1 MKNKLPYLLLIPLLL
16 SSCNGQGN
24 IGNKYQTKTINVYYL
39 NEDNNTTC
47 DIRYYGK
54 SVIPYISFKDIHKL
68 LYRGRTYEQGR
79 DQLDLVQNG
88 DSYTYTVL
96 GGYTATFDVSSN
108 KMESDNL
115 WNFKNTNL
123 NSYGDFASVS
133 YDGLPFTR
141 VKSVKDDKPAKKTVI
156 DFSKYNLKIYGDDK
170 EVYLPITFATDL
182 LSNENILQAAYN
194 NKDLY
199 VFNYTENEELEQF
212 GAKYYEDMFSS
223 KMNKEYSEYVYNE
236 LCLDY
241 DILLGRPGRSSLEVY
256 YDLSNGLDA
265 ALKSRPLGQKIVE
278 YIKSPNVVK
287 YLAGVTLLGYL
298 RADGGH
304 SVYNPIDY
312 TYYVDSDGYGH
323 YPNWLLKVRD
333 KATKL
338 IQDEYSKNYEELTNS
353 DALFYEH
360 PAVYKARSE
369 KLNKP
374 KSALKGY
381 DTYTKDGDIAYIHID
396 GFMGEIG
403 LRDEWDKYYKGERE
417 DIPFGAG
424 YGGAVGAINYG
435 VNKAANDDEIK
446 HVVIDLS
453 ANTGGSTDEM
463 LFMIALLTGHKNF
476 YSSNTMTDRTS
487 TVTYEFDLNLDKVFD
502 EKDDE
507 MLNLLKGKD
516 ISVLTT
522 RNGFSCGGISPI
534 YLHDEGL
541 FTIGE
546 ECGGGCCSIY
556 IQYDGY
562 GCMNRSSCPTR
573 TITKNKISV
582 DEARK
587 TVCDAKLDLPINA
600 TVGTRDYSALY
611 DTASLRT
618 LINNHYSNK

>member
-24 IGNKYQTKTINVYYL
+24 TGNKYQTKTINVYYF

-96 GGYTATFDVSSN
+96 GGYSATFDVSSN

-123 NSYGDFASVS
+123 NAYGDFASVS

-156 DFSKYNLKIYGDDK
+156 DFSKYNLKIYCDDK
-170 EVYLPITFATDL
+170 EVYLPMTFATDL
-182 LSNENILQAAYN
+182 FSNENILQAAYN

-212 GAKYYEDMFSS
+212 GSKYYEDMFSS
-223 KMNKEYSEYVYNE
+223 KMSKEYSEYVYNE

-241 DILLGRPGRSSLEVY
+241 DIFLGRPGRSSLEVY

-265 ALKSRPLGQKIVE
+265 ALKSRPLGQKIIE
-278 YIKSPNVVK
+278 YIKSPDVVK
-287 YLAGVTLLGYL
+287 YLAGATLLGNL

-304 SVYNPIDY
+304 STYNPIDY

-323 YPNWLLKVRD
+323 YPNWLIKVRD
-333 KATKL
+333 AATKL
-338 IQDEYSKNYEELTNS
+338 IQDEYSKNYEELVNS
-353 DALFYEH
+353 DSLFYEH

-374 KSALKGY
+374 KEFRYLEK
-381 DTYTKDGDIAYIHID
+381 
-396 GFMGEIG
+396 
-403 LRDEWDKYYKGERE
+403 
-417 DIPFGAG
+417 
-424 YGGAVGAINYG
+424 
-435 VNKAANDDEIK
+435 
-446 HVVIDLS
+446 
-453 ANTGGSTDEM
+453 
-463 LFMIALLTGHKNF
+463 
-476 YSSNTMTDRTS
+476 YSS
-487 TVTYEFDLNLDKVFD
+487 
-502 EKDDE
+502 
-507 MLNLLKGKD
+507 G
-516 ISVLTT
+516 
-522 RNGFSCGGISPI
+522 
-534 YLHDEGL
+534 
-541 FTIGE
+541 
-546 ECGGGCCSIY
+546 
-556 IQYDGY
+556 
-562 GCMNRSSCPTR
+562 
-573 TITKNKISV
+573 
-582 DEARK
+582 
-587 TVCDAKLDLPINA
+587 
-600 TVGTRDYSALY
+600 
-611 DTASLRT
+611 
-618 LINNHYSNK
+618 

>member
-24 IGNKYQTKTINVYYL
+24 TGNKYQTKTINVYYF

-54 SVIPYISFKDIHKL
+54 SVIPYISFKDIHQL

-123 NSYGDFASVS
+123 NAYGELASVC

-141 VKSVKDDKPAKKTVI
+141 VKSVNEDKPAKKTII

-170 EVYLPITFATDL
+170 EVYLPMTFATDL
-182 LSNENILQAAYN
+182 FSNENILQAAYN

-265 ALKSRPLGQKIVE
+265 ALKSRPLGQKIIE
-278 YIKSPNVVK
+278 YIKSPDVVK
-287 YLAGVTLLGYL
+287 YLAGATLLGYL

-304 SVYNPIDY
+304 STYNPIDY

-338 IQDEYSKNYEELTNS
+338 IQDEYSKNYEELVNS
-353 DALFYEH
+353 DSLFYEH

-435 VNKAANDDEIK
+435 VNKAAKDDEIK

-487 TVTYEFDLNLDKVFD
+487 TVIYEFDLNLDKVFD

-573 TITKNKISV
+573 TITKNKVSV

-600 TVGTRDYSALY
+600 TAGTRDYSALY
-611 DTASLRT
+611 NTASLRT
-618 LINNHYSNK
+618 LINNHYSK

>member
-16 SSCNGQGN
+16 SSCTSQGDT
-24 IGNKYQTKTINVYYL
+24 GNKYQTKTINVYYF

-170 EVYLPITFATDL
+170 EVYLPMTFATDL
-182 LSNENILQAAYN
+182 FSNENILQAAYN

-265 ALKSRPLGQKIVE
+265 ALKSRPLGKKIIE
-278 YIKSPNVVK
+278 YIKSPDVVK
-287 YLAGVTLLGYL
+287 YLAGATLLGYL

-338 IQDEYSKNYEELTNS
+338 IQNEYSKNYEELVNS
-353 DALFYEH
+353 DSLFYEH

-435 VNKAANDDEIK
+435 VNKAAKDDEIK
-446 HVVIDLS
+446 HVVVDLS

-573 TITKNKISV
+573 TITKNKVSV

-600 TVGTRDYSALY
+600 TAGTRDYSALY
-611 DTASLRT
+611 DTALLRT
-618 LINNHYSNK
+618 LINNHYSK

>member
-16 SSCNGQGN
+16 SSCNNQGSGN
-24 IGNKYQTKTINVYYL
+24 NKYQTKTINVYYL

-54 SVIPYISFKDIHKL
+54 SVIPYISFKDIHRL

-123 NSYGDFASVS
+123 NAYGDFASVC

-141 VKSVKDDKPAKKTVI
+141 VKSVNDDKPAKKTVI

-194 NKDLY
+194 TKDLY
-199 VFNYTENEELEQF
+199 VFNYSENEELEQF

-223 KMNKEYSEYVYNE
+223 KMSKEYSEYVYNE

-241 DILLGRPGRSSLEVY
+241 DIFLGRPGRSSLEVY

-265 ALKSRPLGQKIVE
+265 ALKSRPLGKKIIE
-278 YIKSPNVVK
+278 YIKSPDLAK
-287 YLAGVTLLGYL
+287 YLAGASLLGYL

-304 SVYNPIDY
+304 TVYDPIEY
-312 TYYVDSDGYGH
+312 TYYYTDSDSGGICR
-323 YPNWLLKVRD
+323 PKWLNNIFTE
-333 KATKL
+333 ATRL
-338 IQDEYSKNYEELTNS
+338 LQVERSKNYEELTNS

-360 PAVYKARSE
+360 RGVYKARSE
-369 KLNKP
+369 KLNK
-374 KSALKGY
+374 SERALKGY
-381 DTYTKDGDIAYIHID
+381 ETYTKDGDIAYIHID

-403 LRDEWDKYYKGERE
+403 LQDEWNKYYKGERN

-424 YGGAVGAINYG
+424 FGGAVGAINYG
-435 VNKAANDDEIK
+435 VTQAAKDNEIK
-446 HVVIDLS
+446 HVVVDLS

-476 YSSNTMTDRTS
+476 YESNTMSGHVS
-487 TVTYEFDLNLDKVFD
+487 TVTYEFDLNLDRVFD

-546 ECGGGCCSIY
+546 ECGGGSCSIY
-556 IQYDGY
+556 LQYDAY
-562 GCMNRSSCPTR
+562 GSLNRASSPSHTVN
-573 TITKNKISV
+573 KNKISV
-582 DEARK
+582 DIARK
-587 TVCDAKLDLPINA
+587 TVCDSKLNFPKA
-600 TVGTRDYSALY
+600 ETGTRDYSALF

-618 LINNHYSNK
+618 LINNHYSK

>member
-24 IGNKYQTKTINVYYL
+24 TGNKYQTKTINVYYF

-123 NSYGDFASVS
+123 NAYGDFASVS

-141 VKSVKDDKPAKKTVI
+141 VKSVNEDKPAKKTVI

-194 NKDLY
+194 TKDLY

-212 GAKYYEDMFSS
+212 GPKYYEDMFSS

-241 DILLGRPGRSSLEVY
+241 DIFLGRPGRSSLEVY

-265 ALKSRPLGQKIVE
+265 ALKSRPLGKKIIE
-278 YIKSPNVVK
+278 YIKSPDVVK
-287 YLAGVTLLGYL
+287 YLAGATLLGNL

-304 SVYNPIDY
+304 STYNPIDY

-333 KATKL
+333 EATKL

-353 DALFYEH
+353 DAMFYEH
-360 PAVYKARSE
+360 RSVYKARSE

-374 KSALKGY
+374 NSTLKGY

-424 YGGAVGAINYG
+424 YGGAVGAIHYG
-435 VNKAANDDEIK
+435 VTQAAKDDEIK
-446 HVVIDLS
+446 HVVVDLS

-476 YSSNTMTDRTS
+476 YSLNTMTDRTS

-573 TITKNKISV
+573 TITKNKVSV

-618 LINNHYSNK
+618 LINSHYSK

>member
-24 IGNKYQTKTINVYYL
+24 TGNKYQTKTINVYYF

-170 EVYLPITFATDL
+170 EVYLPMTFATDL
-182 LSNENILQAAYN
+182 FSNENILQAAYN

-265 ALKSRPLGQKIVE
+265 ALKSRPLGKKIIE
-278 YIKSPNVVK
+278 YIKSPDVVK
-287 YLAGVTLLGYL
+287 YLAGATLLGNL

-304 SVYNPIDY
+304 STYNPIDY

-338 IQDEYSKNYEELTNS
+338 IQDEYSKNYEELVNS
-353 DALFYEH
+353 DSLFYEH

-403 LRDEWDKYYKGERE
+403 LRDEWDKYYKGERV

-424 YGGAVGAINYG
+424 YGGAVGAIHYG
-435 VNKAANDDEIK
+435 VTQAAKDDEIK
-446 HVVIDLS
+446 HVVVDLS

-476 YSSNTMTDRTS
+476 YSLNTMTDRTS

-562 GCMNRSSCPTR
+562 GCMNRASCPTR
-573 TITKNKISV
+573 TVTKNKVSV

-600 TVGTRDYSALY
+600 TAGTRDYSALY

-618 LINNHYSNK
+618 LINSHYSK

>member
-24 IGNKYQTKTINVYYL
+24 TGNKYQTKTINVYYF

-123 NSYGDFASVS
+123 NAYGDFASVS

-141 VKSVKDDKPAKKTVI
+141 VKSVNEDKPAKKTVI

-194 NKDLY
+194 TKDLY

-212 GAKYYEDMFSS
+212 GPKYYEDMFSS

-241 DILLGRPGRSSLEVY
+241 DIFLGRPGRSSLEVY

-265 ALKSRPLGQKIVE
+265 ALKSRPLGKKIIE
-278 YIKSPNVVK
+278 YIKSPDVVK
-287 YLAGVTLLGYL
+287 YLAGATLLGNL

-304 SVYNPIDY
+304 STYNPIDY

-333 KATKL
+333 EATKL

-353 DALFYEH
+353 DAMFYEH
-360 PAVYKARSE
+360 RSVYKARSE

-374 KSALKGY
+374 NSTLKGY

-424 YGGAVGAINYG
+424 YGGAVGAIHYG
-435 VNKAANDDEIK
+435 VTQAAKDDEIK
-446 HVVIDLS
+446 HVVVDLS

-476 YSSNTMTDRTS
+476 YSLNTMTDRTS

-573 TITKNKISV
+573 TITKNKVSV

-600 TVGTRDYSALY
+600 TAGTRDYSALY

-618 LINNHYSNK
+618 LINSHYSK